1 MIVRRLKR
9 VARENSSNLRERQ
22 TRRHSQYLIQR
33 LFNQFNFT
41 ACLFFTEPSE
51 KKLLNIVMWETK
63 S

>member
-1 MIVRRLKR
+1 MKKNKR
-9 VARENSSNLRERQ
+9 Q
-22 TRRHSQYLIQR
+22 SQYLIQR

-51 KKLLNIVMWETK
+51 EKLLNIVMWETE